1 MWSYLMQPQSSFASE
16 FSRRETEN
24 ITLTTAYLFKIKGAA
39 NNNTNAI
46 FYTYLQDLVVILS
59 KILLV
64 SNFLAPPSFHFRLP
78 EICTTHALNV

>member
-1 MWSYLMQPQSSFASE
+1 MWSYLMQPQSSFASD

-46 FYTYLQDLVVILS
+46 FYTYFS
-59 KILLV
+59 
-64 SNFLAPPSFHFRLP
+64 
-78 EICTTHALNV
+78 